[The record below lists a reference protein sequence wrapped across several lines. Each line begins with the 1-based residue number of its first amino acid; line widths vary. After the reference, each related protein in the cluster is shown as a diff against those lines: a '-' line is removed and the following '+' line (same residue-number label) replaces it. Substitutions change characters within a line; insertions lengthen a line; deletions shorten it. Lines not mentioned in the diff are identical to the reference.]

1 MKQLKSSFICGLLLH
16 NKPIKWIS
24 SQCIIFENKF
34 GGNVKKKNNN
44 TFINLTGL
52 YTHPT
57 SLEVI
62 RKTHH
67 VLIHTSQISR
77 QVLPYKM
84 NHDFYPRGPHSFIKT
99 CHSLTFTPCCKLTA
113 WPHKREMCSSW
124 PLLLRDVLACGWLL
138 FGLWKTKSLERNNIK
153 LSC

>member
-16 NKPIKWIS
+16 NKVIKWIS

-34 GGNVKKKNNN
+34 GGNVKKNNN

-52 YTHPT
+52 YTHPK

-67 VLIHTSQISR
+67 VLIHTNSD
-77 QVLPYKM
+77 LE
-84 NHDFYPRGPHSFIKT
+84 T
-99 CHSLTFTPCCKLTA
+99 SLMIQN
-113 WPHKREMCSSW
+113 ES
-124 PLLLRDVLACGWLL
+124 
-138 FGLWKTKSLERNNIK
+138 
-153 LSC
+153 